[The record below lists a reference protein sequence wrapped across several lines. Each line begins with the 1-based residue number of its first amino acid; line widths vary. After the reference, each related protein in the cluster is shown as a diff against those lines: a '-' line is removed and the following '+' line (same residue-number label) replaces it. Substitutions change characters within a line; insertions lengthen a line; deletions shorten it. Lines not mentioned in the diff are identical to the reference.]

1 MQAAWRRPLTPHR
14 EPRRGT
20 APADEAYLKRVG
32 ERVRL
37 ARARRGMSRKSL
49 SQASGV
55 SERYLAEL
63 ERGAGNASL
72 LVLRQIA
79 DALSIEAAALVSD
92 APERPVDLTLALH
105 QLERLSPAE
114 LAEARRLIAQR
125 FGQAGASAQGR
136 IALVGLRGAGKT
148 TLGQLAAQALAVPFV
163 ELDRE
168 IERASGMELSEIF
181 AVHGQAMF
189 RSLERQ
195 CLETI
200 VARFERVVIA
210 TGGSLVTEPA
220 TYDLLLSTCFVV
232 WLSAAPDEHM
242 GRVLAQGDLRPMA
255 DGPQAMDDL
264 KAILESRT
272 PLYAKANA
280 TVNTAGKSEAQ
291 AFAALLAAMPRAAG
305 ACASSRRRLPI
316 AALCRRGVELRP
328 DAAEPQCRSP
338 SDRVR
343 TSRWRSAA
351 PRQQMPKPMRWDRSG
366 PLLPALSTSAAPTR
380 PIGWRRVG
388 STPQDLD
395 VAPSSMTD
403 P

>member
-1 MQAAWRRPLTPHR
+1 MATSPDTS
-14 EPRRGT
+14 ETRRGA

-49 SQASGV
+49 SKASGV

-92 APERPVDLTLALH
+92 QPERPIDLTLAVH
-105 QLERLSPAE
+105 QLERLSPGD

-125 FGQAGASAQGR
+125 FGTAGATAERR

-148 TLGQLAAQALAVPFV
+148 TLGQLVAQALAVPFI

-168 IERASGMELSEIF
+168 VERASGMELSEIF

-189 RSLERQ
+189 RRLERQ

-200 VARFERVVIA
+200 VARFDRVVIA

-232 WLSAAPDEHM
+232 WLSATPDEHM

-264 KAILESRT
+264 KAILESRS

-280 TVNTAGKSEAQ
+280 VVSTSDKTEAQ
-291 AFAALLAAMPRAAG
+291 AFAAL
-305 ACASSRRRLPI
+305 I
-316 AALCRRGVELRP
+316 AAIPRD
-328 DAAEPQCRSP
+328 DA
-338 SDRVR
+338 
-343 TSRWRSAA
+343 
-351 PRQQMPKPMRWDRSG
+351 
-366 PLLPALSTSAAPTR
+366 
-380 PIGWRRVG
+380 
-388 STPQDLD
+388 TPG
-395 VAPSSMTD
+395 AG
-403 P
+403 

>member
-1 MQAAWRRPLTPHR
+1 MATNPDTTTS
-14 EPRRGT
+14 EPRRGAT
-20 APADEAYLKRVG
+20 PVDEAYLKRVG

-49 SQASGV
+49 SKASGV

-79 DALSIEAAALVSD
+79 EALSIEASALVSD
-92 APERPVDLTLALH
+92 APERPVDLTLAVH

-125 FGQAGASAQGR
+125 FGQASASAQGR

-220 TYDLLLSTCFVV
+220 TYDALLSTCFVV

-272 PLYAKANA
+272 PLYAQADA
-280 TVNTAGKSEAQ
+280 TVNTGGKSEAQ
-291 AFAALLAAMPRAAG
+291 AFAALLAAIPRA
-305 ACASSRRRLPI
+305 R
-316 AALCRRGVELRP
+316 
-328 DAAEPQCRSP
+328 EP
-338 SDRVR
+338 
-343 TSRWRSAA
+343 AA
-351 PRQQMPKPMRWDRSG
+351 PG
-366 PLLPALSTSAAPTR
+366 
-380 PIGWRRVG
+380 
-388 STPQDLD
+388 
-395 VAPSSMTD
+395 
-403 P
+403 

>member
-1 MQAAWRRPLTPHR
+1 MASTSQTPP
-14 EPRRGT
+14 EPRRGA

-49 SQASGV
+49 SKASGV

-79 DALSIEAAALVSD
+79 EALSIEVAALVSD
-92 APERPVDLTLALH
+92 APERPIDLTLALH
-105 QLERLSPAE
+105 QLERLAPAE

-125 FGQAGASAQGR
+125 FGRSGASAEGR
-136 IALVGLRGAGKT
+136 IGLVGLRGAGKT
-148 TLGQLAAQALAVPFV
+148 ALGQLAAQALGVPFV

-189 RSLERQ
+189 RRLERQ

-200 VARFERVVIA
+200 VARFERAVIA

-220 TYDLLLSTCFVV
+220 SYDLLLSSCFVV
-232 WLSAAPDEHM
+232 WLSASPDEHM
-242 GRVLAQGDLRPMA
+242 ARVLAQGDLRPMA

-272 PLYAKANA
+272 ALYAKADA
-280 TVNTAGKSEAQ
+280 VVNTSGKSEAQ
-291 AFAALLAAMPRAAG
+291 AFAALLAVIPRG
-305 ACASSRRRLPI
+305 EASS
-316 AALCRRGVELRP
+316 
-328 DAAEPQCRSP
+328 
-338 SDRVR
+338 
-343 TSRWRSAA
+343 
-351 PRQQMPKPMRWDRSG
+351 
-366 PLLPALSTSAAPTR
+366 
-380 PIGWRRVG
+380 
-388 STPQDLD
+388 
-395 VAPSSMTD
+395 
-403 P
+403 

>member
-1 MQAAWRRPLTPHR
+1 MAARIADGMATIPDIAS
-14 EPRRGT
+14 EPRRGAT
-20 APADEAYLKRVG
+20 PADEAYLKRVG

-49 SQASGV
+49 SRASGV

-105 QLERLSPAE
+105 QLERLSVAE
-114 LAEARRLIAQR
+114 LAEARRLIARR
-125 FGQAGASAQGR
+125 FGQAAASARER

-148 TLGQLAAQALAVPFV
+148 TLGQLAAQTLGVPFV

-181 AVHGQAMF
+181 SVHGQAMF

-220 TYDLLLSTCFVV
+220 TYDVLLSSCFVV

-242 GRVLAQGDLRPMA
+242 NRVLAQGDLRPMA

-280 TVNTAGKSEAQ
+280 TVNTGGKSEVQ
-291 AFAALLAAMPRAAG
+291 AFAALLAAIPRG
-305 ACASSRRRLPI
+305 SEPT
-316 AALCRRGVELRP
+316 V
-328 DAAEPQCRSP
+328 AE
-338 SDRVR
+338 
-343 TSRWRSAA
+343 
-351 PRQQMPKPMRWDRSG
+351 
-366 PLLPALSTSAAPTR
+366 
-380 PIGWRRVG
+380 
-388 STPQDLD
+388 
-395 VAPSSMTD
+395 
-403 P
+403 